1 MDNYSDLKIKV
12 KIGVIVDKNCTHFM
26 TWEVYGVRTL
36 PIFRNIQDFEDVM
49 KYMRKNNGCK
59 CDGYSFSFV
68 DINELIYVLEMDRSS
83 PIPAYYSIKKHKF
96 MRFLKWGGRLD
107 LKTTTTNEIRDDLIK
122 EEYLIKQALNRM
134 DRHDRINKKLNS
146 KGKIFAS
153 LEHDEPMFEEEI
165 EIIKNKDNEND

>member
-1 MDNYSDLKIKV
+1 MDNYSDLKISV

-36 PIFRNIQDFEDVM
+36 PIFLNVQDFKDVEKYMKKNKGRNIHD
-49 KYMRKNNGCK
+49 YALA
-59 CDGYSFSFV
+59 FV
-68 DINELIYVLEMDRSS
+68 DIDKFIYMLEMDHSS
-83 PIPAYYSIKKHKF
+83 PIPAYYFIRKHKF
-96 MRFLKWGGRLD
+96 MRFLEWGGRLD
-107 LKTTTTNEIRDDLIK
+107 LKTTTINEIRDDIIK
-122 EEYLIKQALNRM
+122 EEDLIKQALNRM

-165 EIIKNKDNEND
+165 EIVKNKDNEND